1 MFKYSAE
8 VLATT
13 IRQEK
18 GITVIETGREE
29 IKLLLNADNKIYYI
43 ENPKVS
49 STSIL

>member
-1 MFKYSAE
+1 MFQYSAE
-8 VLATT
+8 VLATA

-18 GITVIETGREE
+18 GITVIEIGREE
-29 IKLLLNADNKIYYI
+29 IKLLLYADNRIYYI